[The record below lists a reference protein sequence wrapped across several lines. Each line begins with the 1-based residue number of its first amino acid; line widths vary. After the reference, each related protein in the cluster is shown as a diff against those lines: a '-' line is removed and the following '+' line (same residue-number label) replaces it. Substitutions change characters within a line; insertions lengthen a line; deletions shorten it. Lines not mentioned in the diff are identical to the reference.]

1 MSPSILFRHTATECF
16 FLSYSLFVG
25 LQSCSLHLLSLC
37 TTCRSYR
44 SNWTLANNQ
53 VRSGIPKL
61 HSVAVLLNILYFYY
75 SAPFFCKS
83 SRLLKSFATLPS
95 TNSTSRGIFQLC
107 NTVKWYELL
116 TSQLTIQSYSAFS
129 LLSNTPPSVSR
140 SMLFVGIFDGAN
152 WDKDNVFKISE
163 TRRERMISRKIP
175 YWMYKWKKV
184 VCLFPVWKVFIQLI
198 FSLQGESKIGM
209 HFSGKLLKPECPV
222 NPSSSSRLTASM
234 SLSVLGKLGIQKS
247 WGEGWDWEL
256 LFTFFPANG
265 KIKWN

>member
-61 HSVAVLLNILYFYY
+61 HSVAVLNILYFYY

-107 NTVKWYELL
+107 NNTVKWYELL

-184 VCLFPVWKVFIQLI
+184 VCLFPVWKAFIQLI